1 MNLINSYVL
10 FKNDN
15 TEWKWV
21 FMSVNGERNALAKNK
36 EQRGYSLIGIGHFNQ
51 NTWDIEVM

>member
-1 MNLINSYVL
+1 ML